1 MLSEKAGAARDQNA
15 FLKVHESNFASHSA
29 NGGKTAIL
37 REDCHIEVE
46 LKSTFRLERRPPK
59 PGRWAA
65 FCSASPQCVTG

>member
-1 MLSEKAGAARDQNA
+1 MRSEKAGATRDQNA

-59 PGRWAA
+59 PSR
-65 FCSASPQCVTG
+65 SAHFAQPRPSA